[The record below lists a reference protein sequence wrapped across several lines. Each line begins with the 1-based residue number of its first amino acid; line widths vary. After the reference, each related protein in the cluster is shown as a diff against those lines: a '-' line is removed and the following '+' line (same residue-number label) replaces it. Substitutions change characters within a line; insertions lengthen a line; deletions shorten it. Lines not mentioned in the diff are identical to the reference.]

1 MEEREDLVKEKN
13 PYVVPAVTD
22 HGDLRE
28 LTKGGGSGGKDSG
41 HSSIKTKNS
50 AS

>member
-1 MEEREDLVKEKN
+1 MKESPKKKRE
-13 PYVVPAVTD
+13 YVAPTVTD

-41 HSSIKTKNS
+41 GGSSLKTKNS